1 MQKRSLFMVFL
12 LALLLLVAGCT
23 SSGTSESQY
32 KDLRQFI
39 PDDADE
45 QIEEMIR
52 TNDGPYISLLGDSD
66 CIMVD
71 TMRVTER
78 SGDYSR
84 TLMEL
89 LLLPRETYVSIEF
102 KCYRGCGDAACTD
115 PDHYHWCVFD
125 CDEPDHYHNFT
136 PSKGCTDG
144 WCTDPSHFHW
154 CPRNCNEVEHYH
166 KPYQWNQFK

>member
-1 MQKRSLFMVFL
+1 MTKLGKALFVIFL
-12 LALLLLVAGCT
+12 LVLALTGCA
-23 SSGTSESQY
+23 SHNSESQY

-52 TNDGPYISLLGDSD
+52 TEPYISLLGDSGR
-66 CIMVD
+66 IMVD

-89 LLLPRETYVSIEF
+89 LLLPRDTYVSIEF